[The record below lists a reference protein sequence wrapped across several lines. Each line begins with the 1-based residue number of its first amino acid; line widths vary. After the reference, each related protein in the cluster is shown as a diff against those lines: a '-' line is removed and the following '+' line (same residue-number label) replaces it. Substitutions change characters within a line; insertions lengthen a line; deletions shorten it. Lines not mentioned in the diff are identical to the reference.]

1 MVLKDL
7 KKLSKDVIIG
17 KYKKD
22 NVINKFEVKK
32 SVVVNRL
39 IDYVVSG
46 DYLVQDR
53 AKVLLKSYWDSDL
66 NARFVGELLDRPVG
80 SVRAS
85 ISRLDRIIEGKVGS
99 VVTILVDLIDGD
111 YVKLEEA
118 EKLLGV
124 VTEDLKNYMLEGI
137 LTEFSEKLK
146 GVSPAATLDVSENE
160 LDLFVLYSKERLNV
174 LLNMVDLSMVRLI
187 LYIVNFD
194 DPKFIN
200 ERFILS
206 RMLSGVIS
214 SKEAFKDLNK
224 LYGKDI

>member
-32 SVVVNRL
+32 SIVVNRL